1 MNWLALLKYEK
12 QPVNLKKNKKGMQSM
27 QSIAKAIDL
36 GMYNKTLFYPRVL
49 HLDSKTDTA
58 AN

>member
-1 MNWLALLKYEK
+1 
-12 QPVNLKKNKKGMQSM
+12 MQSM